1 MVMPNA
7 FNVLEFAVNKS
18 LKLVSWML
26 SYTLFYIPGTK
37 AVKAPILLVMTS
49 DIHAV
54 LEKST
59 LTAHH
64 SR

>member
-7 FNVLEFAVNKS
+7 FNVLKFVVNKS

-26 SYTLFYIPGTK
+26 SYTLFYIPGIK
-37 AVKAPILLVMTS
+37 VMKAPILLVMTS

-54 LEKST
+54 LENST